1 MATEPPLIR
10 VLVRNNWQHTNPII
24 SSAADLLF
32 GSLARNIKRKMF
44 MAEKQVR
51 PKGNS
56 EPPPPPPNAENPNIE
71 ESEETYFFHPI
82 QISDESAEVLSEEQ
96 IEKSRA
102 EVEQKLQELLKTISE
117 ETLQLSEFLM
127 EENNLVQELHTALK
141 QILKKLNVS
150 FNIPPKNL
158 PLKRQ
163 VKKVILNE
171 ECHLI
176 IVHEKGEVNSAS
188 LAEYPPEIVM
198 AVLLAIMPE
207 LAKVV
212 MLYRKKISTRV
223 NFFGKVK
230 RELKNV
236 VKAIAGGKD
245 VEKGAEEEQTMDVVK
260 EAMTEE
266 SGQS

>member
-1 MATEPPLIR
+1 
-10 VLVRNNWQHTNPII
+10 
-24 SSAADLLF
+24 
-32 GSLARNIKRKMF
+32 
-44 MAEKQVR
+44 MAEKPVK
-51 PKGNS
+51 PKV
-56 EPPPPPPNAENPNIE
+56 NAEQQTKTENQDNE
-71 ESEETYFFHPI
+71 VTEETYFFHPI

-96 IEKSRA
+96 IEKSRV
-102 EVEQKLQELLKTISE
+102 EVEQKLQELFKTISE

-127 EENNLVQELHTALK
+127 EEHNLVQELYNSLK

-150 FNIPPKNL
+150 FNIPPKSL

-163 VKKVILNE
+163 IKKAILNE

-176 IVHEKGEVNSAS
+176 IVHERGEVNSAS

-230 RELKNV
+230 KELKNI
-236 VKAIAGGKD
+236 VKAIAGGKET
-245 VEKGAEEEQTMDVVK
+245 EKSVEEEQTMDVVK
-260 EAMTEE
+260 EAVTEG
-266 SGQS
+266 GQG